1 MYNVDL
7 DLSWKDA
14 LRLTLLCALL
24 AILIVVLAV
33 YVFPQETNEG
43 GKCNNLPPNKG
54 KPGYCDCVRTPET
67 RCMEDTKCR
76 HWCHRDQCEC
86 FHPSCNS

>member
-1 MYNVDL
+1 MPT
-7 DLSWKDA
+7 
-14 LRLTLLCALL
+14 LRATLFMMLL
-24 AILIVVLAV
+24 ALVVIAAIILGSIYL
-33 YVFPQETNEG
+33 YPQETNEN

-86 FHPSCNS
+86 LHPGCDLT